1 MCEYSGRSYEVFVN
15 KMLQSCCSLTATHV
29 QCYCDRRAVTL
40 QCGLQQ
46 SEIKV
51 SFSVVVTDV
60 LHHLSNE
67 GKLGG
72 GQ

>member
-40 QCGLQQ
+40 QCGLQ
-46 SEIKV
+46 
-51 SFSVVVTDV
+51 
-60 LHHLSNE
+60 
-67 GKLGG
+67 
-72 GQ
+72 